1 MKTLSYFSEEEDRK
15 FTNLVIKYN
24 TLENEDEKLKLENSI
39 KERTMILLYLIPQR
53 YLYISEEDAGGFFL
67 EIQKDAD
74 EIIASFRISSLTF
87 NRYLQQT
94 CRYRCMRY
102 MRNQS
107 RRKATERALIFSDM
121 TIHEK
126 QLSENLIP
134 YSSPEST
141 EAVEKMDLGSI
152 SDFIIRRKGKKIV
165 SLSES
170 ERKLS
175 MLLERPVRRRQF
187 IEFLLALPE
196 TETPGFIAGISRL
209 LRIDYHTASRFYS
222 LRHEAMMNENGNEI
236 KALQELSGRHWTILS
251 KLGIAT
257 SNESDPEQREAL
269 YTRYRRMRKIYDKR
283 LSDLQHAHSGLHHTT
298 ISEILGVS
306 RPMVSADIKKVKTM
320 LTNVMGNDD
329 EIHCGK

>member
-1 MKTLSYFSEEEDRK
+1 M
-15 FTNLVIKYN
+15 
-24 TLENEDEKLKLENSI
+24 
-39 KERTMILLYLIPQR
+39 
-53 YLYISEEDAGGFFL
+53 
-67 EIQKDAD
+67 
-74 EIIASFRISSLTF
+74 
-87 NRYLQQT
+87 
-94 CRYRCMRY
+94 
-102 MRNQS
+102 
-107 RRKATERALIFSDM
+107 
-121 TIHEK
+121 
-126 QLSENLIP
+126 
-134 YSSPEST
+134 
-141 EAVEKMDLGSI
+141 
-152 SDFIIRRKGKKIV
+152 
-165 SLSES
+165 
-170 ERKLS
+170 
-175 MLLERPVRRRQF
+175 RRRQF

-320 LTNVMGNDD
+320 LKNVMENNEDTH
-329 EIHCGK
+329 EGK